1 MRIIIIA
8 SQGTIGGNMQKIA
21 IIGATGMIG
30 SRVLMELIE
39 RSYVITAIS
48 RHPFELPGSPQIIAC
63 DGDVM
68 NEKVVSGHV
77 LALENDVLISA
88 ISPDPND
95 LESFLTATENLI
107 KIAEKSAVK
116 KLITVGGAGSLLL
129 PDGRKLMDREDFPES
144 VKPITEIHERAL
156 DIYRSLQGKKF
167 NWINI
172 SPAETIE
179 PDEKR
184 GNYRFGT
191 EDKLLQDGAG
201 KSYITAEDFASA
213 VVDLISDESIEN
225 QRVTVAY

>member
-1 MRIIIIA
+1 MRIIIVA

-144 VKPITEIHERAL
+144 VKPISEIHERAL

>member
-1 MRIIIIA
+1 MR
-8 SQGTIGGNMQKIA
+8 KIA

-95 LESFLTATENLI
+95 LESFLTATKNLI

-144 VKPITEIHERAL
+144 VKPISEIHERAL

-191 EDKLLQDGAG
+191 DDKLLQDGAG

-213 VVDLISDESIEN
+213 VVDLISDVSIEN

>member
-8 SQGTIGGNMQKIA
+8 SQGTIGGKMQKIA

-144 VKPITEIHERAL
+144 VKPISEIHERAL

-191 EDKLLQDGAG
+191 DDKLLQDGAG

-213 VVDLISDESIEN
+213 VVDLISDVSIEN

>member
-1 MRIIIIA
+1 
-8 SQGTIGGNMQKIA
+8 MQKIA

-88 ISPDPND
+88 ISPDPDD

-129 PDGRKLMDREDFPES
+129 PDGRKLMEREDFPEA
-144 VKPITEIHERAL
+144 VKPISEIHERAL
-156 DIYRSLQGKKF
+156 EIYKNLQGKKF

-172 SPAETIE
+172 SPAEIIE

-191 EDKLLQDGAG
+191 EEKLLLDNEG

-213 VVDLISDESIEN
+213 VVDLISDETIEN

>member
-1 MRIIIIA
+1 
-8 SQGTIGGNMQKIA
+8 MQKIA

-144 VKPITEIHERAL
+144 VKAISKIHERAL

-172 SPAETIE
+172 SPAEIIE

-184 GNYRFGT
+184 GHYRFGT
-191 EDKLLQDGAG
+191 EDKLLQDEAG
-201 KSYITAEDFASA
+201 MSYITAEDFASA

>member
-1 MRIIIIA
+1 ME
-8 SQGTIGGNMQKIA
+8 SSGTLGGNMQKIA

-30 SRVLMELIE
+30 SKILMELIE

-68 NEKVVSGHV
+68 SEKVVAGHV

-88 ISPDPND
+88 ISPDPED

-116 KLITVGGAGSLLL
+116 KLITIGGAGSLLL
-129 PDGRKLMDREDFPES
+129 PDGRRLMDREDFSES
-144 VKPITEIHERAL
+144 VKPIAEIHSRAL
-156 DIYRSLQGKKF
+156 EIFKKLQGKKF

-172 SPAETIE
+172 TPPEIIE
-179 PDEKR
+179 PDEKL

-191 EDKLLQDGAG
+191 DDRLLQDSEGR
-201 KSYITAEDFASA
+201 SYITAEDFASA
-213 VVDLISDESIEN
+213 VVDLIKDETIEN

>member
-1 MRIIIIA
+1 MRIIITA

-144 VKPITEIHERAL
+144 VKPISEIHERAL

-191 EDKLLQDGAG
+191 DDKLLQDGAG

-213 VVDLISDESIEN
+213 VVDLISDVSIEN